1 MSVINLPRSSLAR
14 LGARWGKAT
23 GQIMGANIAAQVIG
37 LFTAIFL
44 TYFMAVSTY
53 GRYAIAVF
61 YASLLTHII
70 NSGLLQGAFLT
81 VFGAGGDDDD
91 DGGDDDSETS
101 LFNAEWFD
109 RRRFLTTSL
118 VATLLIGCFWVA
130 LSMAFARPLS
140 DLLFRSPN
148 RGELVILAAASG
160 ALGAVWRYSVNLLR
174 VERRILAYCI
184 LRTTRSI
191 FVLMAIAILMPLN
204 RNSIRAAL
212 IALIAGT
219 VASLIPI
226 LIMTFR
232 SYRLA
237 VHPWDFGV
245 AFRNGLPYIPIT
257 LFSGFVHSA
266 GVYLLAG
273 FRGPSVVGEYSIASS
288 MSSVNAH
295 YVSGF
300 LSSFSPIKRTSVFF
314 AARHEGD
321 QYRYALI
328 NLFAATALW
337 LFVAIALLASELVKV
352 LPDRYHGAAPLIPYA
367 MLGWTAYGFYMVTY
381 RTSEMNHKRKIYV
394 TVSVLSAALYVG
406 LSRLLDPMWGGAG
419 QGAAMGA
426 TYLVI
431 GSIILFFSQRGEAPL
446 PVNYWRIAL
455 AAIVTGAW
463 TIGFVRLAKTFPAWQ
478 LEIELAGVI
487 LFGAVPLVC
496 GLVPRKMLV
505 ALKGVVR
512 EIFPRRGTI
521 KGLQKGIDELRPD
534 HALILRSL
542 GRAQDPR
549 VQAASLGMTER
560 EFQMRAVS
568 AMRELADLGGPR
580 ACDMRIGAYLLSA
593 KSMAER
599 DVLARK
605 LRTEIDA
612 GEIDMLETTIAL
624 VRKAARQRDQ
634 RRLGWLRLGSGRR
647 APRELPAG
655 PTLALPP
662 GDDAGPP
669 AIEAGQNG
677 GPLALPPPEDDIP
690 LALPAG
696 GNGGSAGLR
705 GR

>member
-1 MSVINLPRSSLAR
+1 VTAINLPRSPLAR

-23 GQIMGANIAAQVIG
+23 VQIMGANIAAQVIG

-53 GRYAIAVF
+53 GRYALAVF

-91 DGGDDDSETS
+91 DGGDDDSES
-101 LFNAEWFD
+101 ALINAEWFD

-118 VATLLIGCFWVA
+118 LATLLIGCFWVA
-130 LSMAFARPLS
+130 LSVIFAAPLS
-140 DLLFRSPN
+140 NLIFRSPN
-148 RGELVILAAASG
+148 RGYLLILAAVSG
-160 ALGAVWRYSVNLLR
+160 ALGGVWRYAVNLMR
-174 VERRILAYCI
+174 VERRILLYCVC
-184 LRTTRSI
+184 RTTRSI
-191 FVLMAIAILMPLN
+191 FVFVAIAILMPMN
-204 RNSIRAAL
+204 PNSIRAAL
-212 IALIAGT
+212 FALIIGT

-226 LIMTFR
+226 LAMTYR

-237 VHPWDFGV
+237 VHPWDFAI

-266 GVYLLAG
+266 GVYLLGG

-288 MSSVNAH
+288 LSSVNAH

-314 AARHEGD
+314 AAKHEGD

-328 NLFAATALW
+328 NLFAGTALW
-337 LFVAIALLASELVKV
+337 LFVAIALLATEIIKV
-352 LPDRYHGAAPLIPYA
+352 LPARYHGAGPLIPYA

-381 RTSEMNHKRKIYV
+381 RTSEMNYKRKIYV

-446 PVNYWRIAL
+446 PVNYGRIAI
-455 AAIVTGAW
+455 AAAVTGAW
-463 TIGFVRLAKTFPAWQ
+463 TIGFLRLARTFPAWQ
-478 LEIELAGVI
+478 LEIEVAGVI
-487 LFGAVPLVC
+487 LFAVVPLIC
-496 GLVPRKMLV
+496 GLVPWRMV
-505 ALKGVVR
+505 MALKAVIR
-512 EIFPRRGTI
+512 EIIPRRGTI
-521 KGLQKGIDELRPD
+521 RGLQKGIDQLRPD
-534 HALILRSL
+534 QALILRSL
-542 GRAQDPR
+542 GRAQDPSE
-549 VQAASLGMTER
+549 QAASLGMSEA
-560 EFQMRAVS
+560 EFEIRAVA
-568 AMRELADLGGPR
+568 AMRELVDLGGPR
-580 ACDMRIGAYLLSA
+580 ACDVRIGAYLLSA

-605 LRTEIDA
+605 LRLEIDS
-612 GEIDMLETTIAL
+612 GEIDLLETTIAM
-624 VRKAARQRDQ
+624 VRKAARQREQ
-634 RRLGWLRLGSGRR
+634 RRLAWLRALGAGRR
-647 APRELPAG
+647 VRELPSG
-655 PTLALPP
+655 PTLALPAGEEEAVP
-662 GDDAGPP
+662 GLNA
-669 AIEAGQNG
+669 
-677 GPLALPPPEDDIP
+677 
-690 LALPAG
+690 
-696 GNGGSAGLR
+696 R
-705 GR
+705 